1 MDGCGRQLV
10 SSAHTYT
17 LTAWT
22 HLAIHRLGFTAST
35 HFPASAVYWWPS
47 CLSIEWELFCVHCA
61 KVLQRGGSL
70 GVLLFLS
77 FTFGLLSE
85 YVFACAPSPTLY
97 IRSFLVHTHV
107 FYIDI

>member
-10 SSAHTYT
+10 SSVHTYT

-22 HLAIHRLGFTAST
+22 HLAIHRFGLT
-35 HFPASAVYWWPS
+35 ASAVYWWPS
-47 CLSIEWELFCVHCA
+47 CLSIEWELFCVHCV

-85 YVFACAPSPTLY
+85 DVFACAPSPTLY
-97 IRSFLVHTHV
+97 IHSFLVHTRV
-107 FYIDI
+107 LYIYI